1 MSSEPSAII
10 DGPLA
15 LRRGLAEI
23 RDCQEDLQSFS
34 AGAVEQLKACAAE
47 LLRRQRSWLAERSE
61 IQRDLDRR
69 EDACRRRRDE
79 LTAEWEELARARQD
93 LALAREAL
101 RRQQDEAVRLAPP
114 ASAPTADVGKPLRE
128 LETERHRELEE
139 LQRLVEAVRAMR
151 MESAKPSPMPLEMA
165 MSSRSPRAQLGG
177 PKRSPDRR
185 KR

>member
-1 MSSEPSAII
+1 VSSEPSAII

-69 EDACRRRRDE
+69 EEACRRRRAE
-79 LTAEWEELARARQD
+79 LIAEWEELARARQD

-101 RRQQDEAVRLAPP
+101 RRRQDEAVRLAPP
-114 ASAPTADVGKPLRE
+114 ASAPTADVGKLLRE
-128 LETERHRELEE
+128 LEAERRREIEE

-151 MESAKPSPMPLEMA
+151 LESAKPWPMPLEMA
-165 MSSRSPRAQLGG
+165 MSSSPPPAQ
-177 PKRSPDRR
+177 PDASKKNSDRR